1 MRGAAGRDVLNRK
14 SRAENFFLLMTLQH
28 LTFIPTLPT
37 LPASIATYDIPVA
50 MVSTRGTPAPPSS
63 SRGKQVEKQQDDELL
78 QVIQAMR
85 QEISELRD
93 QMNAP
98 PVTPPTSSEPPVNPP
113 ANPAKDPRDRIKQTH
128 VPKYDG
134 TKTKEAETWI
144 LEFMK
149 YCRLIRITE
158 DDHILTAFAV
168 AMTDKAAMWW
178 EYAEKSLPHPVIWQT
193 VKEAF
198 LLKYGNVPK
207 RQESANKLKKLY
219 QGTMSIADFFTEVE
233 DLNLYAGLDPE
244 TLPTFLKPGLNSALQ
259 DTLDVAHA
267 IQPITNYAN
276 WKAKALHL
284 GTNLEARSKKTN
296 QSNKPKSDNKK
307 PKNAGKAR
315 SGEARKDKDKATE
328 VVQVPKSEKERRMK
342 NGECVKCDKAGHI
355 GKECRTGWKY
365 DAAAP
370 AGPAVTV
377 IEEKKKRPAS
387 TQQNQSTQPQKRRLT
402 DQPDGS
408 IKTIASRIEELS
420 DSGNE

>member
-1 MRGAAGRDVLNRK
+1 
-14 SRAENFFLLMTLQH
+14 
-28 LTFIPTLPT
+28 
-37 LPASIATYDIPVA
+37 
-50 MVSTRGTPAPPSS
+50 
-63 SRGKQVEKQQDDELL
+63 
-78 QVIQAMR
+78 
-85 QEISELRD
+85 
-93 QMNAP
+93 MNAP
-98 PVTPPTSSEPPVNPP
+98 PATPPTSNEPPANPP

-144 LEFMK
+144 LEFMN

-178 EYAEKSLPHPVIWQT
+178 EYAEKSLPRPMRWQT
-193 VKEAF
+193 AKEAF
-198 LLKYGNVPK
+198 LLKYGNVLK

-219 QGTMSIADFFTEVE
+219 QGTMTIADFFTEVE

-259 DTLDVAHA
+259 DTLDVAHV

-296 QSNKPKSDNKK
+296 QSNKPKSDTKK
-307 PKNAGKAR
+307 TKNAGKAR
-315 SGEARKDKDKATE
+315 SGEARKDKDKL
-328 VVQVPKSEKERRMK
+328 QVPKSEKDKRMK
-342 NGECVKCDKAGHI
+342 NGECVKCGKTGHI

-365 DAAAP
+365 DAAAAP
-370 AGPAVTV
+370 AGPAVTI
-377 IEEKKKRPAS
+377 IEEKKKRPAP
-387 TQQNQSTQPQKRRLT
+387 TQQNQPAQKRRLA